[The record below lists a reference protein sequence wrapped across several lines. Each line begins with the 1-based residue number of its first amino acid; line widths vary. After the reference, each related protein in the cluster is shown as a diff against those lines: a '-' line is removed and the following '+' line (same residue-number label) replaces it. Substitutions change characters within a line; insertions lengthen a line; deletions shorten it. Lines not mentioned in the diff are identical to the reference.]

1 MTVSPYPEIT
11 HPALGG
17 QVQHYGWTYQ
27 GQTVTMVYET
37 LGAGPTVLLL
47 PAFSTV
53 STRVELAQIAQALA
67 SQFQVIAL
75 DWLGFGDSDRPACTY
90 ERSLYQSLL
99 KDFVQNCCPEPA
111 GILAAGHGAG
121 YALHLA
127 QNHLAQSTRL
137 LLVAPTWKGPL
148 RAMGAPD
155 WLATSLRSLV
165 GLPIVGSALYGANTH
180 PAFLKWMY
188 QRHVFV
194 DETRLTPTFIQQR
207 HRITQQPGARFA
219 PAAFVTAAL
228 DPMSDRTEWLQV
240 ATAVTANPNNS
251 VRVIL
256 ADQAP
261 PHSKAEMQALS
272 ELPGIQTDHLPGSLG
287 LYEEYDAE
295 VGAIALAHFQA

>member
-1 MTVSPYPEIT
+1 MTVSTYKELTRPTRI
-11 HPALGG
+11 GG
-17 QVQHYGWTYQ
+17 QVQHYDWTYQ
-27 GQTVTMVYET
+27 GQAVTIVYET
-37 LGAGPTVLLL
+37 LGTGPTVLLL

-67 SQFQVIAL
+67 SQFQVVAL

-90 ERSLYQSLL
+90 KRSLYQALL
-99 KDFVQNCCPEPA
+99 KDFVQNCCPQPA

-121 YALHLA
+121 YALYLA
-127 QNHLAQSTRL
+127 QHHLAQSTRL

-148 RAMGAPD
+148 RAMGAPG
-155 WLATSLRSLV
+155 WLATGVRNLV
-165 GLPIVGSALYGANTH
+165 GLPIVGSVLYGANTH

-228 DPMSDRTEWLQV
+228 DPMSDRTEWLQA
-240 ATAVTANPNNS
+240 ATAVTAASS

-261 PHSKAEMQALS
+261 PQSKAEMQALS

>member
-1 MTVSPYPEIT
+1 MTVSPYKNKELT
-11 HPALGG
+11 HPTRMGG
-17 QVQHYGWTYQ
+17 QVQHYDWTYQ
-27 GQTVTMVYET
+27 GQTVTITYET

-53 STRVELAQIAQALA
+53 STRAELAQIAQVLVA
-67 SQFQVIAL
+67 QFQVIAL
-75 DWLGFGDSDRPACTY
+75 DWPGFGDSERPAFTY
-90 ERSLYQSLL
+90 ERSLYQALL
-99 KDFVQNCCPEPA
+99 KDFVQNYCPQPA

-127 QNHLAQSTRL
+127 QNQSGIRL

-148 RAMGAPD
+148 RAMGAPT
-155 WLATSLRSLV
+155 WLATGLRNLV

-194 DETRLTPTFIQQR
+194 DEARLTPTFIQQR

-228 DPMSDRTEWLQV
+228 DPMRDRTEWLQV
-240 ATAVTANPNNS
+240 ATAVTAASS

-261 PHSKAEMQALS
+261 PQSKAEMQALS
-272 ELPGIQTDHLPGSLG
+272 ELPGIQTDTLPGSLG
-287 LYEEYDAE
+287 LYEEYGAE
-295 VGAIALAHFQA
+295 VGAIALAHFQR

>member
-1 MTVSPYPEIT
+1 MTVSPELT
-11 HPALGG
+11 HSALGG
-17 QVQHYGWTYQ
+17 HVQHYDWTYQ
-27 GQTVTMVYET
+27 GQTATIIYET
-37 LGAGPTVLLL
+37 SGAGPTVLLL

-75 DWLGFGDSDRPACTY
+75 DWLGFGNSDRPAFTY
-90 ERSLYQSLL
+90 ERSLYQALL
-99 KDFVQNCCPEPA
+99 KDFVQNCCPQPA
-111 GILAAGHGAG
+111 GVLAAGHGAG
-121 YALHLA
+121 YALYLA
-127 QNHLAQSTRL
+127 QHHLAQSTRL

-148 RAMGAPD
+148 RAMGAPG
-155 WLATSLRSLV
+155 WLATGLRNLV
-165 GLPIVGSALYGANTH
+165 GMPLVGSALYGANTH

-228 DPMSDRTEWLQV
+228 DPMRDRTEWLQV
-240 ATAVTANPNNS
+240 ATAVAAASS

-256 ADQAP
+256 ADKAP
-261 PHSKAEMQALS
+261 PQSKAEMQALS
-272 ELPGIQTDHLPGSLG
+272 ELPGIQSDHLPGSLG

-295 VGAIALAHFQA
+295 VGAIALAHFQR